1 MVRRIR
7 RLDPL
12 QTGKVLGVLYALMG
26 LIFLPIFWLIS
37 KAMPAEAGAGG
48 SLLMGFGI
56 MMPIVYGLLGLIG
69 GAIAAAVYNLVA
81 GWTGGLQVEVED
93 VA

>member
-26 LIFLPIFWLIS
+26 LIFLPIFWLIG

-56 MMPIVYGLLGLIG
+56 MMPIVYGLFGLIF
-69 GAIAAAVYNLVA
+69 GAIGAAIYNLVA
-81 GWTGGLQVEVED
+81 GWTGGLQVEVEE
-93 VA
+93 VG

>member
-1 MVRRIR
+1 MKRRIR

-26 LIFLPIFWLIS
+26 LVFLPFFWLLKS
-37 KAMPAEAGAGG
+37 VMPDGG
-48 SLLMGFGI
+48 GFFMGFGL
-56 MMPIVYGLLGLIG
+56 MMPIVYGIMGLVF
-69 GAIAAAVYNLVA
+69 GAIGAFVYNVVA
-81 GWTGGLQVEVED
+81 GFTGGLEVEVEE

>member
-26 LIFLPIFWLIS
+26 LIFLPIFWLIG
-37 KAMPAEAGAGG
+37 KAMPAEAGAGA
-48 SLLMGFGI
+48 SILMGFGI
-56 MMPIVYGLLGLIG
+56 MMPIVYGLFGLIF
-69 GAIAAAVYNLVA
+69 GAIGAAIYNLVA